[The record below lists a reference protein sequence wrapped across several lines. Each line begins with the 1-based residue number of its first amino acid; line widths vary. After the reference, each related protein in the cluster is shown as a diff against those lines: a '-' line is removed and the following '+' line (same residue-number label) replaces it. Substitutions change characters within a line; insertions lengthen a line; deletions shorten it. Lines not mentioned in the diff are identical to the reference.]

1 MTDSLSIH
9 GDIGMCTNPT
19 VISTL
24 PLVECRTNFTVYKC
38 KKTQVFFTLDD
49 GWKILHL
56 LESAGL

>member
-38 KKTQVFFTLDD
+38 KKKVFFNLDD
-49 GWKILHL
+49 GWKI
-56 LESAGL
+56 